1 MSTEKRG
8 GILVN
13 WGSLKWKKYGYL
25 HKIKLDFK
33 MRVEK
38 IQKKLFQ
45 WYHHF
50 YEESLLI
57 IDKLAHSKNHKG
69 EMMKFLNIFK
79 TSYII

>member
-38 IQKKLFQ
+38 IQKKWGGVCFSGITT
-45 WYHHF
+45 F
-50 YEESLLI
+50 MRR
-57 IDKLAHSKNHKG
+57 AC
-69 EMMKFLNIFK
+69 
-79 TSYII
+79 